1 MISKEMKISKML
13 SEFPDTLQV
22 LINHS
27 PHFNKLNNKL
37 LRKTLAS
44 RVNVEQAAGIA
55 GVNLTILLTKLNDV
69 INNKTI
75 FQTEQLENTKEE
87 MNENTKPE
95 KLNKISPDKFIKLD
109 VRPTIDS
116 GKDPF
121 LKIMQTIKSLKDDDV
136 LHLINSFEPMPL
148 YSVLGNK
155 GYEHWTESIDG
166 VFNVYFFKDNSKS
179 IKTEQAKNNNEI
191 VDTDLKKVIEI
202 DVRELAPPEPMIKVL
217 ESLSEV
223 DEETVLVVHHHREP
237 MMLYPKLEE
246 RGYTAM
252 TNKIDE
258 NYYKAVITK
267 KRNA

>member
-1 MISKEMKISKML
+1 MKISKML
-13 SEFPDTLQV
+13 SEFPETLQV
-22 LINHS
+22 LINFS
-27 PHFNKLNNKL
+27 PHFSKLNNKL

-75 FQTEQLENTKEE
+75 FQTEQLENFKEE

-95 KLNKISPDKFIKLD
+95 RLDKISPDKFIKLD

-121 LKIMQTIKSLKDDDV
+121 LEIMQAIKSLKDDDV

-148 YSVLGNK
+148 YSVLSNK
-155 GYEHWTESIDG
+155 GYEHWTEKVGD

-179 IKTEQAKNNNEI
+179 IKTEQGKEDAKTVN
-191 VDTDLKKVIEI
+191 TDLKKVIEI

-237 MMLYPKLEE
+237 AMLYPKLEE

-252 TNKIDE
+252 TNKIEE
-258 NYYKAVITK
+258 NYYKVIITK